1 MLDHFE
7 LTALGDGTLM
17 DMAAQNEL
25 DACGSKPLQ
34 HQVASAHGALVCGT
48 PGWCRQVVMKRRRPQ
63 GTGLGSLEL
72 GREAVELGRVERA
85 ALLTPRPDRVQS
97 NDREPI

>member
-1 MLDHFE
+1 
-7 LTALGDGTLM
+7 
-17 DMAAQNEL
+17 
-25 DACGSKPLQ
+25 
-34 HQVASAHGALVCGT
+34 
-48 PGWCRQVVMKRRRPQ
+48 MKRRRPQ

-85 ALLTPRPDRVQS
+85 ALLTPRPDRVES